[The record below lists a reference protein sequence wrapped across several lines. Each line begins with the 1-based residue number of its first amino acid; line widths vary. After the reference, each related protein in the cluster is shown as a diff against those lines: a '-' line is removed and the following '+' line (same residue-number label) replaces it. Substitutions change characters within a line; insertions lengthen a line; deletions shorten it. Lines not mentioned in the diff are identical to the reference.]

1 MDAKEKLQLKEQFLS
16 KVQERESIE
25 NLIAD
30 ISKMLGKLKNA
41 ADLNQLDWFCLPKA
55 VAKV

>member
-1 MDAKEKLQLKEQFLS
+1 MLKRQFLS
-16 KVQERESIE
+16 KTAERESIE

-41 ADLNQLDWFCLPKA
+41 ADLNQLDWFCLPKTMA
-55 VAKV
+55 QV